1 VYPPRKVNH
10 YQLPCVTRRYQHGH
24 SVVGRRT
31 LNWGPKQSPNKRK
44 ASSLIFPDDIRSSK
58 PTKFVTDI
66 RAVQMAQMP
75 QVPVRQTVDYR
86 GLESYVNIMESRN
99 LSYTNLLA
107 FIQYTTTEDIEVKA
121 AILLEAN
128 HDVALITYELITIVT
143 CMVQRRRSNT

>member
-1 VYPPRKVNH
+1 M
-10 YQLPCVTRRYQHGH
+10 
-24 SVVGRRT
+24 GRRT

-44 ASSLIFPDDIRSSK
+44 ASSLIFPVDIHSSK
-58 PTKFVTDI
+58 YTKVITDI
-66 RAVQMAQMP
+66 LAAQTTLMP
-75 QVPVRQTVDYR
+75 HVPVRQAVDYR
-86 GLESYVNIMESRN
+86 GLENYVNVMESRS
-99 LSYTNLLA
+99 LSYMNLLA

>member
-1 VYPPRKVNH
+1 
-10 YQLPCVTRRYQHGH
+10 
-24 SVVGRRT
+24 
-31 LNWGPKQSPNKRK
+31 
-44 ASSLIFPDDIRSSK
+44 
-58 PTKFVTDI
+58 
-66 RAVQMAQMP
+66 MP
-75 QVPVRQTVDYR
+75 HVPIRQTVDYR
-86 GLESYVNIMESRN
+86 GLENYVNIMESRN

>member
-1 VYPPRKVNH
+1 
-10 YQLPCVTRRYQHGH
+10 
-24 SVVGRRT
+24 
-31 LNWGPKQSPNKRK
+31 
-44 ASSLIFPDDIRSSK
+44 
-58 PTKFVTDI
+58 
-66 RAVQMAQMP
+66 MAQMP

-86 GLESYVNIMESRN
+86 GLENYVNIMESRN

>member
-1 VYPPRKVNH
+1 
-10 YQLPCVTRRYQHGH
+10 
-24 SVVGRRT
+24 
-31 LNWGPKQSPNKRK
+31 
-44 ASSLIFPDDIRSSK
+44 
-58 PTKFVTDI
+58 
-66 RAVQMAQMP
+66 MAQMP